1 MIKYELAP
9 DIQQIMNR
17 VIDNTKLFHIKR
29 ERVVCIR
36 SRGSESRGTIARC
49 HALTRIWQ
57 KALGCR
63 AAYLIEVISERYDK
77 LSEEE
82 RIKTIIHELMHI
94 PKAFGGGF
102 KHHDFVNR
110 KNIEAVYGRYKE
122 YEGNN
127 QATWHQGSNMQEH
140 FF

>member
-9 DIQQIMNR
+9 DIQQIMNN
-17 VIDNTKLFHIKR
+17 VIDNTGLFHIRR

-36 SRGSESRGTIARC
+36 SHCSESRGTIARC

-57 KALGCR
+57 KALGCK

-77 LSEEE
+77 LLEEDK
-82 RIKTIIHELMHI
+82 IKTIIHELMHI

-110 KNIEAVYGRYKE
+110 RNTETVYRMYIGHAN
-122 YEGNN
+122 NN
-127 QATWHQGSNMQEH
+127 QTI
-140 FF
+140 